1 MFDWTCWRIMSS
13 NHYLIIGG
21 TSGIG
26 AALVS
31 QLIEKGHHVSVI
43 SRGIA
48 ATANPHPS
56 VTYHQADVTNHQ
68 QPLPVIDQTIDGL
81 VYCPGSINLKPF
93 RSLKPDDFVQD
104 FQVNLVGA
112 VRCIQQY
119 LPKLQASTNPSVIL
133 FSTVAVKTGMSFH
146 ASVSAAKGAVEG
158 FGRSLAAELAP
169 KVRVNVI
176 APSLTATP
184 MAEKLTNSEAKL
196 KASEERHPLKRIGQA
211 SEIAAMARHLL
222 SDESGWITGQV
233 FHIDGGMSSL
243 K

>member
-1 MFDWTCWRIMSS
+1 MS
-13 NHYLIIGG
+13 NKHFLIIGG

-31 QLIEKGHHVSVI
+31 QLIEQGHQVSVI
-43 SRGIA
+43 SRGLA
-48 ATANPHPS
+48 STANPHPS
-56 VTYHQADVTNHQ
+56 VSYHQADVTNHQ
-68 QPLPVIDQTIDGL
+68 QPLPVIDQPIDGF

-93 RSLKPDDFVQD
+93 RTLKADDFLQD

-112 VRCIQQY
+112 VRCIQHY
-119 LPKLQASTNPSVIL
+119 LPRLQEGSNPSIVL
-133 FSTVAVKTGMSFH
+133 FSTVAVKAGMAFH

-158 FGRSLAAELAP
+158 FGKALAAELAP

-196 KASEERHPLKRIGQA
+196 KASEERHPLKRIGQPA
-211 SEIAAMARHLL
+211 EIASMAKYLL
-222 SDESGWITGQV
+222 SSDSAWVTGQV

>member
-1 MFDWTCWRIMSS
+1 MS
-13 NHYLIIGG
+13 NKHFLIIGG

-31 QLIEKGHHVSVI
+31 QLIEQGHQVSVI
-43 SRGIA
+43 SRGLA
-48 ATANPHPS
+48 STANPHPS
-56 VTYHQADVTNHQ
+56 VSYHQADVTNHQ
-68 QPLPVIDQTIDGL
+68 QPLPVIDQPIDGL
-81 VYCPGSINLKPF
+81 VYCPGTINLKPF
-93 RSLKPDDFVQD
+93 RALKADDFLQD

-112 VRCIQQY
+112 VRCIQHY
-119 LPKLQASTNPSVIL
+119 LPKLQEGFNPSIVL
-133 FSTVAVKTGMSFH
+133 FSTVAVKAGMAFH

-158 FGRSLAAELAP
+158 FGKALAAELAP

-196 KASEERHPLKRIGQA
+196 KASEERHPLKRIGQPA
-211 SEIAAMARHLL
+211 EIASMAKYLL
-222 SDESGWITGQV
+222 SSDSAWVTGQV

>member
-1 MFDWTCWRIMSS
+1 MSS
-13 NHYLIIGG
+13 NHFLIIGG

-26 AALVS
+26 AALS
-31 QLIEKGHHVSVI
+31 GQLAGQGH
-43 SRGIA
+43 
-48 ATANPHPS
+48 S
-56 VTYHQADVTNHQ
+56 VTTLSRRNETDFSISGITHLQADVINAQ
-68 QPLPVIDQTIDGL
+68 SPLPELTSPINGL
-81 VYCPGSINLKPF
+81 VYCPGSITLKPF
-93 RSLKPDDFVQD
+93 RSLKADDFMND
-104 FQVNLVGA
+104 FQINLLGA

-119 LPKLQASTNPSVIL
+119 LPRLLETSNPSIVL
-133 FSTVAVKTGMSFH
+133 FSTVAVQSGMAFH

-158 FGRSLAAELAP
+158 FGKALAAELAP

-196 KASEERHPLKRIGQA
+196 KASEERHPLKRIGQPD
-211 SEIAAMARHLL
+211 EIASMAKYLL
-222 SDESGWITGQV
+222 SPEAAWVTGQV

>member
-1 MFDWTCWRIMSS
+1 MSS
-13 NHYLIIGG
+13 NHFLIIGG

-26 AALVS
+26 AALS
-31 QLIEKGHHVSVI
+31 GQLAGHGH
-43 SRGIA
+43 
-48 ATANPHPS
+48 S
-56 VTYHQADVTNHQ
+56 VTTLSRRNETDFSISGITHLQADVINAQ
-68 QPLPVIDQTIDGL
+68 LPLPELTSPINGL
-81 VYCPGSINLKPF
+81 VYCPGSITLKPF
-93 RSLKPDDFVQD
+93 RSLKADDFMND
-104 FQVNLVGA
+104 FQINLLGA

-119 LPKLQASTNPSVIL
+119 LPRLLETSNPSIVL
-133 FSTVAVKTGMSFH
+133 FSTVAVQSGMAFH

-158 FGRSLAAELAP
+158 FGKALAAELAP

-196 KASEERHPLKRIGQA
+196 KASEERHPLKRIGQPD
-211 SEIAAMARHLL
+211 EIASMAKYLL
-222 SDESGWITGQV
+222 SPEAAWVTGQV

>member
-1 MFDWTCWRIMSS
+1 MS
-13 NHYLIIGG
+13 NKHLLIIGG

-26 AALVS
+26 AELVS
-31 QLIEKGHHVSVI
+31 QLIGQGHQVSVI

-48 ATANPHPS
+48 SLSNPQAAVS
-56 VTYHQADVTNHQ
+56 YHHADVTDHQ
-68 QPLPVIDQTIDGL
+68 QPLPVIDQPIDGL

-93 RSLKPDDFVQD
+93 RSLKTDDFVQD

-112 VRCIQQY
+112 VRCVQQY
-119 LPKLQASTNPSVIL
+119 LPKLQAAANPSVIL

-211 SEIAAMARHLL
+211 AEIAAMARHLL
-222 SDESGWITGQV
+222 SDEAGWITGQV

>member
-1 MFDWTCWRIMSS
+1 
-13 NHYLIIGG
+13 L
-21 TSGIG
+21 
-26 AALVS
+26 
-31 QLIEKGHHVSVI
+31 
-43 SRGIA
+43 
-48 ATANPHPS
+48 
-56 VTYHQADVTNHQ
+56 VTNHQ

-93 RSLKPDDFVQD
+93 RSLKADDFIQD

-112 VRCIQQY
+112 VRCVQQY

-211 SEIAAMARHLL
+211 TEIAAMARHLL

>member
-1 MFDWTCWRIMSS
+1 MS
-13 NHYLIIGG
+13 NKHFLIIGG

-31 QLIEKGHHVSVI
+31 QLIEQGHQVSVL
-43 SRGIA
+43 SRGLA
-48 ATANPHPS
+48 STANPHPS
-56 VTYHQADVTNHQ
+56 VSYHQADVTNHQ
-68 QPLPVIDQTIDGL
+68 QPLPVIDQPINGL

-93 RSLKPDDFVQD
+93 RTLKADDFLQD

-112 VRCIQQY
+112 VRCIQHY
-119 LPKLQASTNPSVIL
+119 LPRLQEGSNPSIVL
-133 FSTVAVKTGMSFH
+133 FSTVAVKAGMAFH

-158 FGRSLAAELAP
+158 FGKALAAELAP

-196 KASEERHPLKRIGQA
+196 KASEERHPLKRIGQPA
-211 SEIAAMARHLL
+211 EIASMAKYLVS
-222 SDESGWITGQV
+222 SDSAWVTGQV

>member
-1 MFDWTCWRIMSS
+1 MS
-13 NHYLIIGG
+13 NKHFLVIGG

-26 AALVS
+26 AEITNQLV
-31 QLIEKGHHVSVI
+31 QQGNRVTVI
-43 SRGIA
+43 SRGM
-48 ATANPHPS
+48 ANQTNPS
-56 VTYHQADVTNHQ
+56 SSIHHLTADVVNQ
-68 QPLPVIDQTIDGL
+68 QLPIPTIDHPLDGL

-93 RSLKPDDFVQD
+93 RSLKADDFVQD

-119 LPKLQASTNPSVIL
+119 LPKLLEGNNPSILL
-133 FSTVAVKTGMSFH
+133 FSTVAVQTGMAFH

-158 FGRSLAAELAP
+158 FGKALAAELAP

-196 KASEERHPLKRIGQA
+196 KASEERHPMKRIGQPA
-211 SEIAAMARHLL
+211 DIAAMAKHLL
-222 SDESGWITGQV
+222 SDEASWITGQV
-233 FHIDGGMSSL
+233 FHIDGGMSTL

>member
-1 MFDWTCWRIMSS
+1 MS
-13 NHYLIIGG
+13 NKHFLIIGG

-31 QLIEKGHHVSVI
+31 QLIEQGHQVSVL
-43 SRGIA
+43 SRGLA
-48 ATANPHPS
+48 STANPHPS
-56 VTYHQADVTNHQ
+56 VSYHQADVTNHQ
-68 QPLPVIDQTIDGL
+68 QPLPVIDQPINGL

-93 RSLKPDDFVQD
+93 RALKADDFLQD

-112 VRCIQQY
+112 VRCIQHY
-119 LPKLQASTNPSVIL
+119 LPKLQEGSNPSIVL
-133 FSTVAVKTGMSFH
+133 FSTVAVKAGMAFH
-146 ASVSAAKGAVEG
+146 ASVSSAKGAVEG
-158 FGRSLAAELAP
+158 FGKALAAELAP

-196 KASEERHPLKRIGQA
+196 KASEERHPLKRIGQPA
-211 SEIAAMARHLL
+211 EIASMAKYLL
-222 SDESGWITGQV
+222 SSDSAWVTGQV